1 MTSRRKP
8 WSRHARL
15 LGLWVVLLLSVAA
28 RAATDARISAVAN
41 VGFTVS
47 DMDRS
52 IAFFTNVLT
61 FQVVSDDEV
70 RGEDWERLHGVFP
83 VRMRV
88 VRMRLGTEEI
98 ELTEYLA
105 PRGRPI
111 PADMKS
117 NDRSFQHIAIV
128 VRDMDAAYR
137 RLRAH
142 RATHVSSG
150 PQRLP
155 DWNADAG
162 GIEAFYFRD
171 PDGHVLEVIRFPE
184 GKGDARWQ
192 KPGSDLFLGID
203 HTAIVVR
210 DTDASL
216 RFYRDLLGF
225 EIAGG
230 AENWGTEQEHLNAV
244 FGARLRITAL
254 RVPGGPGIEF
264 LEYIAPGD
272 GRPMPADEKANDIM
286 HWQTTLT
293 TADVTELVRRL
304 QAQGTV
310 FISPGVVDVNDT
322 FGFRRAAMVR
332 DADGHVMR
340 LIERAA
346 APAS

>member
-1 MTSRRKP
+1 MSRCRI

-15 LGLWVVLLLSVAA
+15 LPLWILLLASVAA
-28 RAATDARISAVAN
+28 RVAADPRITAVAN

-52 IAFFTNVLT
+52 IAFFTDALT
-61 FQVVSDDEV
+61 FQVLSDAEV
-70 RGEDWERLHGVFP
+70 TGESWERLHGVFP

-111 PADMKS
+111 PVDMKS

-142 RATHVSSG
+142 RVTHVSSG

-155 DWNADAG
+155 DWNPDAG

-171 PDGHVLEVIRFPE
+171 PDGHVLEVIRFAE
-184 GKGDARWQ
+184 GKGDARWL

-216 RFYRDLLGF
+216 RFYRDVLGF
-225 EIAGG
+225 GVAGG

-264 LEYIAPGD
+264 LEYIAPND
-272 GRPMPADEKANDIM
+272 GRPMPADEKASDIA
-286 HWQTTLT
+286 HWQTTLA
-293 TADVTELVRRL
+293 TANVDELTRRLRGQRTAFVSPGIVDVT
-304 QAQGTV
+304 
-310 FISPGVVDVNDT
+310 DT

-332 DADGHVMR
+332 DPDGHVMR

-346 APAS
+346 APAH